1 MEILL
6 TEQWE
11 KCFQCME
18 EKASA
23 VENQD
28 VAKLWR
34 EKIEKCRACR
44 DDYIE
49 TMKRYSIVDP
59 LERWATTMRKCSMCM
74 LDEMSRIAETGNVE
88 AASSYKELL
97 NQCFDCMFSRFDEVK
112 NITVQVV

>member
-1 MEILL
+1 MVQVLVEH
-6 TEQWE
+6 WE
-11 KCFQCME
+11 ECFQCME
-18 EKASA
+18 EKARA

-74 LDEMSRIAETGNVE
+74 LDEMSCIAETGNVE

-97 NQCFDCMFSRFDEVK
+97 NQCVDCMFSRFDEVK
-112 NITVQVV
+112 KLRE